1 MFLWISVA
9 LPNTPSILSL
19 ASCSHLP
26 VFPLMHY
33 PSHIPWDSDR
43 ATNHSIDPTRGLSD
57 WPSSWAHAS
66 RWPIR
71 IFPWM
76 FMYGY
81 REKKN
86 ELSLGVG
93 TTLLEDLRV
102 SSTQSFLA
110 WEAPNS
116 THLGVS
122 GSCGRYYK
130 SLQTWWPK
138 RTEIYSLIILKSWAW
153 NHYHWIKIR
162 LSEGQCSLQ
171 RRICSMLLLAPG
183 GCLHSL
189 ASGDITPTSASVFTL
204 PIFRLHPIFPCPPF
218 RRTLVM
224 AFRAHLDNPG

>member
-1 MFLWISVA
+1 MGFWQGHQLQYWPYPWPKWLA
-9 LPNTPSILSL
+9 QQLGTCLKMTNQNLSL
-19 ASCSHLP
+19 N
-26 VFPLMHY
+26 VY
-33 PSHIPWDSDR
+33 VWIQ
-43 ATNHSIDPTRGLSD
+43 G
-57 WPSSWAHAS
+57 
-66 RWPIR
+66 
-71 IFPWM
+71 
-76 FMYGY
+76 
-81 REKKN
+81 EKN

-122 GSCGRYYK
+122 ASCGRYNK
-130 SLQTWWPK
+130 SPQTWWPK

-162 LSEGQCSLQ
+162 LSVGQCLFQ

-189 ASGDITPTSASVFTL
+189 ASGDITPTSASAFTL
-204 PIFRLHPIFPCPPF
+204 PLFRLHLIFPCPPL
-218 RRTLVM
+218 RRTLVR
-224 AFRAHLDNPG
+224 AFRAHLGNPG

>member
-116 THLGVS
+116 TQSRELCDPLWDKSSVQQSAETSATLLSRLSDTASERVSFAFWQAHLYLGPNPSPKVARWAADQRKHGEACMYLS
-122 GSCGRYYK
+122 PSIIYK
-130 SLQTWWPK
+130 SWP
-138 RTEIYSLIILKSWAW
+138 TGE
-153 NHYHWIKIR
+153 WITFYFLLFQKYCF
-162 LSEGQCSLQ
+162 CS
-171 RRICSMLLLAPG
+171 
-183 GCLHSL
+183 
-189 ASGDITPTSASVFTL
+189 
-204 PIFRLHPIFPCPPF
+204 
-218 RRTLVM
+218 
-224 AFRAHLDNPG
+224 